1 MPIIHTAL
9 HSEAH
14 YFKQK
19 LQCKKVHSLR
29 KIEIFYNDPYVL
41 VVSGVG
47 KVSTAIGVALASQ
60 LYPNSTDL
68 YLNFGIAGSTKINW
82 KLGEIRLAN
91 KIVDLA
97 TDRSYFP
104 DQIHQ
109 SSLIEASIGTSE
121 KPVLRDNL
129 ENRELAQNS
138 GEFLLSNKVD
148 SSPLDLYDME
158 ASSFFQSA
166 NFFADSHRIH
176 SIKLI
181 SDHLEGKFCLAKD
194 VENWSSIQI
203 ETILNFLENQMEWL
217 QSSKPTLLENSWMEI
232 HNEILE
238 NLHLTNYQSEMLKKS
253 LEYYFRNNVKVQES
267 RISSNFDKIES
278 TEWKKFLY
286 KSKDS
291 KSKNEGKI
299 RLNHIM
305 DFFYNRLE

>member
-1 MPIIHTAL
+1 LPIIHTAL

-129 ENRELAQNS
+129 EDRELMQNS
-138 GEFLLSNKVD
+138 GEFLLSNKD
-148 SSPLDLYDME
+148 ASNPLDLYDME

-194 VENWSSIQI
+194 VENWSVLQVEPII
-203 ETILNFLENQMEWL
+203 NFLETQLEWL
-217 QSSKPTLLENSWMEI
+217 QTTKPTQTENSWLEI
-232 HNEILE
+232 HNEIIE
-238 NLHLTNYQSEMLKKS
+238 NLHLTNYS
-253 LEYYFRNNVKVQES
+253 
-267 RISSNFDKIES
+267 I
-278 TEWKKFLY
+278 
-286 KSKDS
+286 
-291 KSKNEGKI
+291 
-299 RLNHIM
+299 
-305 DFFYNRLE
+305 